1 MKALCCKV
9 EIPGKTIGRDST
21 FYFFNIEGFF
31 DIEKGVYLSL
41 LRLLNALA
49 ILIECDIKI
58 VSYAQMAK
66 YLNILSSV
74 LSFATKIARSKI
86 NQKIEK
92 EESEKNNS
100 KDDNNLLEN
109 KKDYLNSRREL
120 NNIEKKKTLNK
131 TYSFNS
137 INRKERNSK
146 NIINHKNKNLINNY
160 VNNSNNR
167 KLKRSFSTR
176 NLKEENKSE
185 NKEAFNKIINFFKK
199 NKLIKNFID
208 MPIIEKIGCFSY
220 GLDLV
225 KSIISCQDL
234 VSYIQTSFTL
244 INNGINIAIG
254 IRDFAK
260 GIKQND
266 IGLIILGSLNIITNG
281 IDISFTLINQ
291 IKKTTEIKLT
301 KSQKNFKALISQMTK
316 MFCELI
322 NKNLS
327 DLYDNNIIVMAIDE
341 KKTIFNSNEGVD
353 LRIINIEELNEYA
366 KCLDHNDVKREKYL
380 QNMILFHHKIIGE
393 INILKIVEQY
403 EDKKDE
409 NQKESKKRHL
419 SDIKKAITLL
429 LNTQNEI
436 TTNNKY
442 NNENFWINATG
453 SCLDEIIKSSLKL
466 CDENND

>member
-1 MKALCCKV
+1 M
-9 EIPGKTIGRDST
+9 
-21 FYFFNIEGFF
+21 
-31 DIEKGVYLSL
+31 
-41 LRLLNALA
+41 
-49 ILIECDIKI
+49 
-58 VSYAQMAK
+58 
-66 YLNILSSV
+66 
-74 LSFATKIARSKI
+74 
-86 NQKIEK
+86 
-92 EESEKNNS
+92 
-100 KDDNNLLEN
+100 
-109 KKDYLNSRREL
+109 
-120 NNIEKKKTLNK
+120 NK